1 MIPLICDPL
10 PCEIT
15 AGRKRVRVLTDY
27 RRWLVVWEVLS
38 SSLTGRLKA
47 ELCSSAVVEGDVNLD
62 EWEDLI
68 NAFAAFLLQKDSISE
83 ENCNNL
89 RENSSIA
96 SYHGEKIFDFAA
108 DSELILASFLAEYG
122 IDLTTEHMH
131 WFKFMA
137 LLKSLSPDS
146 PLMRTVRL
154 RQTDASDIEDDR
166 LRRQIR
172 RAKNAVRIKEKER
185 NDEQWTAL

>member
-15 AGRKRVRVLTDY
+15 VGGKRVRVLTDY
-27 RRWLVVWEVLS
+27 KRWLVVWEVLS
-38 SSLTGRLKA
+38 SSLPGRLKA
-47 ELCSSAVVEGDVNLD
+47 ELCCHAVVEDSVNLD
-62 EWEDLI
+62 DWDEILK
-68 NAFAAFLLQKDSISE
+68 ALAAFLLQKDSLQ
-83 ENCNNL
+83 ENCN
-89 RENSSIA
+89 A
-96 SYHGEKIFDFAA
+96 TSYHGEKLFDFAA
-108 DSELILASFLAEYG
+108 DSELIFASFMAEYG
-122 IDLTTEHMH
+122 IDLTKEHMH

-154 RQTDASDIEDDR
+154 RQTDTSEIEDDK
-166 LRRQIR
+166 LRKQIR

>member
-10 PCEIT
+10 PCEIIV
-15 AGRKRVRVLTDY
+15 GEIKIRVLTDY

-38 SSLTGRLKA
+38 SSLPGRLKA
-47 ELCSSAVVEGDVNLD
+47 ELCASAVIEGDVKYDDWNEL
-62 EWEDLI
+62 LK
-68 NAFAAFLLQKDSISE
+68 AFAAFLLQKDNFQN
-83 ENCNNL
+83 ENCGGTT
-89 RENSSIA
+89 
-96 SYHGEKIFDFAA
+96 YHGEKLFDFAA
-108 DSELILASFLAEYG
+108 DSELIFASFMAEYG

-146 PLMRTVRL
+146 PLMRTIRL
-154 RQTDASDIEDDR
+154 RQTDTSEIEDDK

>member
-10 PCEIT
+10 PCEINV
-15 AGRKRVRVLTDY
+15 GERKVRVQTDY

-38 SSLTGRLKA
+38 SSLPGRLKA
-47 ELCSSAVVEGDVNLD
+47 ELCASAVVEDSVNLD
-62 EWEDLI
+62 DWEEFLK
-68 NAFAAFLLQKDSISE
+68 AFAAFLLQKDSLQE
-83 ENCNNL
+83 EFTA
-89 RENSSIA
+89 I
-96 SYHGEKIFDFAA
+96 SYHGEKLFDFAA
-108 DSELILASFLAEYG
+108 DSELIFASFLAEYG
-122 IDLTTEHMH
+122 IDLTQEHMH

-146 PLMRTVRL
+146 PLMRTIRL
-154 RQTDASDIEDDR
+154 RQTDTSEIEDDK

-185 NDEQWTAL
+185 KDEQWTAL

>member
-15 AGRKRVRVLTDY
+15 VGGKRVRVLTDY
-27 RRWLVVWEVLS
+27 KRWLVVWEVLS
-38 SSLTGRLKA
+38 SSLPGRLKA
-47 ELCSSAVVEGDVNLD
+47 ELCCHAVVDDSVELD
-62 EWEDLI
+62 DWEEFL
-68 NAFAAFLLQKDSISE
+68 NAFAAFLLQKDNFQSDNVGS
-83 ENCNNL
+83 
-89 RENSSIA
+89 

-108 DSELILASFLAEYG
+108 DSELIFASFLAEYG
-122 IDLTTEHMH
+122 IDLTSEHMH

-146 PLMRTVRL
+146 PLMRTIRL
-154 RQTDASDIEDDR
+154 RQTDTSEIEDDK

>member
-1 MIPLICDPL
+1 MIPLICDPM
-10 PCEIT
+10 PCEVT
-15 AGRKRVRVLTDY
+15 VGGKRVRVLTDY

-38 SSLTGRLKA
+38 SSLPGRLKA

-62 EWEDLI
+62 DWEEII
-68 NAFAAFLLQKDSISE
+68 NAFAAFLLQKDSVCMEKSG
-83 ENCNNL
+83 
-89 RENSSIA
+89 A
-96 SYHGEKIFDFAA
+96 SYNGEKLFDFAA
-108 DSELILASFLAEYG
+108 DSEL
-122 IDLTTEHMH
+122 
-131 WFKFMA
+131 MA

-154 RQTDASDIEDDR
+154 RQTDTSEIEDDK

>member
-10 PCEIT
+10 PCEVT
-15 AGRKRVRVLTDY
+15 VGGKRVRVLTDY
-27 RRWLVVWEVLS
+27 KRWLVVWEVLS
-38 SSLTGRLKA
+38 SSLPGRLKA
-47 ELCSSAVVEGDVNLD
+47 ELCCHAVVEGDVKYD
-62 EWEDLI
+62 ESEEII
-68 NAFAAFLLQKDSISE
+68 NAFAAFLLQKDKINE
-83 ENCNNL
+83 ESCDG
-89 RENSSIA
+89 A

-108 DSELILASFLAEYG
+108 DSELIFASFLAEYG

-154 RQTDASDIEDDR
+154 RQTDTSEIEDDR

>member
-10 PCEIT
+10 PCGVT
-15 AGRKRVRVLTDY
+15 VGGKRVRVLTDY
-27 RRWLVVWEVLS
+27 TRWLVVWEVLS
-38 SSLTGRLKA
+38 SSLPGRLKA

-62 EWEDLI
+62 DWEDFI
-68 NAFAAFLLQKDSISE
+68 NAFAAFLLQKDKINE
-83 ENCNNL
+83 ESCGG
-89 RENSSIA
+89 A
-96 SYHGEKIFDFAA
+96 SYHGEKLFDFAA
-108 DSELILASFLAEYG
+108 DSELIFASFLAEYG
-122 IDLTTEHMH
+122 IDLTKEHMH

-154 RQTDASDIEDDR
+154 RQTDTSEIEDDK

>member
-10 PCEIT
+10 PCEINV
-15 AGRKRVRVLTDY
+15 GGKRLRVLTDY

-38 SSLTGRLKA
+38 SSLPGRLKA
-47 ELCSSAVVEGDVNLD
+47 ELCASAVVEDSVNLD
-62 EWEDLI
+62 DWEAFL
-68 NAFAAFLLQKDSISE
+68 NAFAAFLLQKDSIIE
-83 ENCNNL
+83 KNCGG
-89 RENSSIA
+89 A
-96 SYHGEKIFDFAA
+96 SYHGEKLFDFAA
-108 DSELILASFLAEYG
+108 DSELIFASFLAEYG

-131 WFKFMA
+131 WYKFMA

-154 RQTDASDIEDDR
+154 RQTDTSEIEDDK

-185 NDEQWTAL
+185 KDEQWTAL

>member
-1 MIPLICDPL
+1 MIPLICDPM
-10 PCEIT
+10 PCEVT
-15 AGRKRVRVLTDY
+15 VGGKRVRVLTDY
-27 RRWLVVWEVLS
+27 KRWLVVWEVLS
-38 SSLTGRLKA
+38 SSLPGRLKA

-62 EWEDLI
+62 EWEEII
-68 NAFAAFLLQKDSISE
+68 NAFAAFLLQKDSLLKESNIS
-83 ENCNNL
+83 
-89 RENSSIA
+89 
-96 SYHGEKIFDFAA
+96 SYHSEKIFDFAA
-108 DSELILASFLAEYG
+108 DSELIFASFLAEYG
-122 IDLTTEHMH
+122 IDLTAEHMH

-154 RQTDASDIEDDR
+154 RQTDTSEIEDDK

-172 RAKNAVRIKEKER
+172 RAKNVVRIKEKER

>member
-1 MIPLICDPL
+1 MIPLICDPM

-15 AGRKRVRVLTDY
+15 VGERKLRVLTDY

-38 SSLTGRLKA
+38 SSLPGRLKA
-47 ELCSSAVVEGDVNLD
+47 ELCSCAVIEDSA
-62 EWEDLI
+62 EDFAPEELI
-68 NAFAAFLLQKDSISE
+68 EAFAAFLLQKNSVRA
-83 ENCNNL
+83 ENYGEAC
-89 RENSSIA
+89 RS
-96 SYHGEKIFDFAA
+96 EKIFDFAA
-108 DSELILASFLAEYG
+108 DSELIFASFMADYG
-122 IDLTTEHMH
+122 IDLTAEHMH
-131 WFKFMA
+131 WCKFMA

-154 RQTDASDIEDDR
+154 RQTDTSKIEDDR

>member
-1 MIPLICDPL
+1 MIPLICDPM
-10 PCEIT
+10 PCEVT
-15 AGRKRVRVLTDY
+15 VGGKRVRVLTDY
-27 RRWLVVWEVLS
+27 KRWLVVWEVLS
-38 SSLTGRLKA
+38 SSLPGRLKA
-47 ELCSSAVVEGDVNLD
+47 ELCSSAVVEESVNLD
-62 EWEDLI
+62 DWDEILKV
-68 NAFAAFLLQKDSISE
+68 FAAFLLQKDSLLKESNIS
-83 ENCNNL
+83 
-89 RENSSIA
+89 
-96 SYHGEKIFDFAA
+96 SYHSEKLFDFAA
-108 DSELILASFLAEYG
+108 DSELIFASFLAEYG

-154 RQTDASDIEDDR
+154 RQTDTSEIEDDK

>member
-1 MIPLICDPL
+1 MIPLICDPM
-10 PCEIT
+10 PCEVT
-15 AGRKRVRVLTDY
+15 VGGKRVRVLTDY
-27 RRWLVVWEVLS
+27 KRWLVVWEVLS
-38 SSLTGRLKA
+38 SSLPGRLKA
-47 ELCSSAVVEGDVNLD
+47 ELCCHAVVEESVNLD
-62 EWEDLI
+62 DWEEILK
-68 NAFAAFLLQKDSISE
+68 ALAAFLLQKDSIE
-83 ENCNNL
+83 ENG
-89 RENSSIA
+89 SIS
-96 SYHGEKIFDFAA
+96 SYHGEKLFDFAA
-108 DSELILASFLAEYG
+108 DSELIFASFLAEYG

-154 RQTDASDIEDDR
+154 RQTDTSEIEDDK

>member
-15 AGRKRVRVLTDY
+15 VDGKRVRVLTDY
-27 RRWLVVWEVLS
+27 KRWLVVWEVLS
-38 SSLTGRLKA
+38 SPLPGRLKA
-47 ELCSSAVVEGDVNLD
+47 DLCSSAVVEDSVNLD
-62 EWEDLI
+62 DWEEILK
-68 NAFAAFLLQKDSISE
+68 AFAAFLLQKDSIGE
-83 ENCNNL
+83 ENCSIL
-89 RENSSIA
+89 RENCIS
-96 SYHGEKIFDFAA
+96 SYHGEKLFDFAA
-108 DSELILASFLAEYG
+108 DCELIFASFMAEYG

-131 WFKFMA
+131 WYKFMA

-154 RQTDASDIEDDR
+154 RQTDVSEIEDDK

-185 NDEQWTAL
+185 KDEQWTAL